1 MQEEMQIMA
10 RRARRTTLEK
20 YQDELAEVQASI
32 AQYQDC
38 LKTMQEK
45 KQELED
51 RILMEKFREVNA
63 LLEGQNMSMDDL
75 KDLLTGEGEGGAQI
89 A

>member
-1 MQEEMQIMA
+1 MA
-10 RRARRTTLEK
+10 RRARRTPLEK

-51 RILMEKFREVNA
+51 RILMEKFREVNT
-63 LLEGQNMSMDDL
+63 LLEDQNMSMEDL
-75 KDLLTGEGEGGAQI
+75 KEILTNEGESAGNSAQI

>member
-1 MQEEMQIMA
+1 MA
-10 RRARRTTLEK
+10 RRARRTPLEK
-20 YQDELAEVQASI
+20 YQDELEEVQASI
-32 AQYQDC
+32 AQYQEC

-51 RILMEKFREVNA
+51 RILMEKFREINT
-63 LLEGQNMSMDDL
+63 LLEGQNLSMDDL
-75 KDLLTGEGEGGAQI
+75 KEMLTGEDEGERSGAQI